1 MTADVQTKAGLS
13 SQPDKFYTND
23 SKNMSDR
30 LRHKTKGKEV
40 GETAF
45 AKAMKE
51 MIEDDQETYS
61 NPIWSLLEIQTPS
74 AI

>member
-23 SKNMSDR
+23 SKNMSAR

>member
-13 SQPDKFYTND
+13 SQPDKFDTND
-23 SKNMSDR
+23 SKNMSAR
-30 LRHKTKGKEV
+30 LRHKTQGKEV

-45 AKAMKE
+45 AKAVKE
-51 MIEDDQETYS
+51 MIEDDQETYI
-61 NPIWSLLEIQTPS
+61 NPIWSLWEIQTPS

>member
-23 SKNMSDR
+23 SKSMSAR
-30 LRHKTKGKEV
+30 LRHKTQGEEV

-45 AKAMKE
+45 AKAVKE
-51 MIEDDQETYS
+51 MIEDDQETHI
-61 NPIWSLLEIQTPS
+61 NPIWSL
-74 AI
+74 

>member
-61 NPIWSLLEIQTPS
+61 NPIWSPLEIQTPS

>member
-23 SKNMSDR
+23 SKNTSAR

>member
-23 SKNMSDR
+23 SKNMSVR
-30 LRHKTKGKEV
+30 LRHKTQGKEV

-45 AKAMKE
+45 AKAVKE
-51 MIEDDQETYS
+51 MIKDDQETYI
-61 NPIWSLLEIQTPS
+61 NPIWSL
-74 AI
+74 

>member
-23 SKNMSDR
+23 SKNMSVR
-30 LRHKTKGKEV
+30 LRHKTQGKEV

-45 AKAMKE
+45 AKAVKE
-51 MIEDDQETYS
+51 MIEDDQETYI
-61 NPIWSLLEIQTPS
+61 NPIWSL
-74 AI
+74 

>member
-61 NPIWSLLEIQTPS
+61 NPIWSLLQIQTPS

>member
-1 MTADVQTKAGLS
+1 MQTKAGLS

>member
-23 SKNMSDR
+23 SKNMSAR
-30 LRHKTKGKEV
+30 LRHTTQGKEV

-45 AKAMKE
+45 AKAVQE
-51 MIEDDQETYS
+51 MIEDDQETYI
-61 NPIWSLLEIQTPS
+61 NPIWSL
-74 AI
+74 